1 MFNLYSIICDI
12 KFTIFITTFNIYF
25 IIVSVSYI
33 QYNFLFHRIYFLIF
47 FCWFA
52 GFAFGCIDCVN
63 VLAFENV
70 FFNKVIVV
78 RNQGSNY
85 AGVAELKMFGYI
97 LYVNFCVDNFFD

>member
-1 MFNLYSIICDI
+1 M
-12 KFTIFITTFNIYF
+12 
-25 IIVSVSYI
+25 
-33 QYNFLFHRIYFLIF
+33 
-47 FCWFA
+47 
-52 GFAFGCIDCVN
+52 N